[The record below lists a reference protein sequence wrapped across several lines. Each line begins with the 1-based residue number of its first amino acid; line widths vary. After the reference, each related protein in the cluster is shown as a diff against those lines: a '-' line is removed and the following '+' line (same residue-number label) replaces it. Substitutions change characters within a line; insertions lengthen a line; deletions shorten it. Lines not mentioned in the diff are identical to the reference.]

1 MFLLKYVSFTRQ
13 WQRNKHPSQL
23 INWEKRRKKKERE
36 WITLELQATW
46 TGHVNISQIHGTEI
60 TERNYMPLGDNII
73 WRLVEW
79 IDRLVQLLEL
89 LHTHPLTFAHQL
101 RRNYK
106 FSVTDLTIW
115 RSKRWCDK
123 RLLILLTSIS
133 LFTSS
138 AFSLF
143 FSLYASR
150 ISLYS
155 FSFISFQF
163 KTDK

>member
-36 WITLELQATW
+36 NESLLSYKQHERVTW
-46 TGHVNISQIHGTEI
+46 TFHKSMALRLQ
-60 TERNYMPLGDNII
+60 RNYMPLGDNII